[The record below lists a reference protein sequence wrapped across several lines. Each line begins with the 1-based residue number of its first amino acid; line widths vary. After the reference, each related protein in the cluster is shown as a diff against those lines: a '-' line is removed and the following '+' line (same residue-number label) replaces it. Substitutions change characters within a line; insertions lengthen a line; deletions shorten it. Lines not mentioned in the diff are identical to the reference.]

1 MFKTNIRYKLSRLWI
16 KIKSLWI
23 KVKSPFRSV
32 VYHIKRYFEI
42 KYWYWWRDTT
52 PLWYNDDTKKWEKSS
67 SKATAKDT
75 IRSWWDA
82 ESDILDMMLLKI
94 DHMFY
99 KIKKDGNHVW
109 QYLDAYVFNQD
120 YATSSDR
127 DWALKK
133 SLKSLLDPKFVK
145 DGHEVKVTKNKDCI
159 SLSRWIGNID
169 EFDGHKLDKLESKLS
184 VGKPIS
190 EKEQTE
196 LEELRELKK
205 NARSESGMI
214 HYYLVHIIPN
224 KKSKVKESYVIKEV
238 VDKQIPYKN
247 PKSAQYYTFDEKKDS
262 IFDDMFLP
270 LPDYK
275 TKERKVVFSFN
286 NFESLSKVD
295 QLIKENLN
303 IDLDVESNFLLSEQ
317 SFEVKNSDFLLLS
330 PKVREQ
336 VRGRRKDLINILQVR
351 RAVKKIR
358 EHNDYEDKYN
368 TWLNKE
374 FETEKEKQEE
384 LERCIN
390 LYKEDRKKLY
400 YRLADILAE
409 YGETFWD

>member
-1 MFKTNIRYKLSRLWI
+1 MYRINIKYKLSKLWI
-16 KIKSLWI
+16 KIKS
-23 KVKSPFRSV
+23 PFRKV
-32 VYHIKRYFEI
+32 AYRIKRYFEI

-52 PLWYNDDTKKWEKSS
+52 SLWYDEDTKKWEKSS
-67 SKATAKDT
+67 RKSTAKDT
-75 IRSWWDA
+75 IRSWWGA
-82 ESDILDMMLLKI
+82 EEDILDIMLLKI

-99 KIKKDGNHVW
+99 KIKKDGNHSW
-109 QYLDAYVFNQD
+109 QYLAAYIFNED

-127 DWALKK
+127 EWALKK
-133 SLKSLLDPKFVK
+133 SLKPLLDPKLTKKGDSVTLIK
-145 DGHEVKVTKNKDCI
+145 DKQSVR
-159 SLSRWIGNID
+159 LSRWIGNID
-169 EFDGHKLDKLESKLS
+169 EFDGYKLDKLESKLS
-184 VGKPIS
+184 IGKSIS

-205 NARSESGMI
+205 TARSESGMI
-214 HYYLVHIIPN
+214 HYYLVHIVPN
-224 KKSKVKESYVIKEV
+224 KRGNVKESYVIEEE

-247 PKSAQYYTFDEKKDS
+247 PKSAPYYTFDEKKDS
-262 IFDDMFLP
+262 KFDDMFLP

-275 TKERKVVFSFN
+275 TKERKAIFSFN
-286 NFESLSKVD
+286 NFESLSKID
-295 QLIKENLN
+295 QIIKENLN
-303 IDLDVESNFLLSEQ
+303 IDLDVESNFLTSEH
-317 SFEVKNSDFLLLS
+317 SFEVKNSDLLLLS

-336 VRGRRKDLINILQVR
+336 VRGRRKDLINLLQVR

-358 EHNDYEDKYN
+358 EHDDYEDKYN

-409 YGETFWD
+409 YGESFWD

>member
-1 MFKTNIRYKLSRLWI
+1 MYKTSIRNKLYKMWI
-16 KIKSLWI
+16 KIKS
-23 KVKSPFRSV
+23 PFRRVS
-32 VYHIKRYFEI
+32 YRIKRYFEI

-52 PLWYNDDTKKWEKSS
+52 SIWYNDDTKKWEKSS

-75 IRSWWDA
+75 IRSWWGA
-82 ESDILDMMLLKI
+82 ETDILDMMLLKI

-99 KIKKDGNHVW
+99 KIKKDGNHSW
-109 QYLDAYVFNQD
+109 QYLESYIFNQD
-120 YATSSDR
+120 YATPSDR
-127 DWALKK
+127 EWALKK
-133 SLKSLLDPKFVK
+133 SLKSLLDPKLAK
-145 DGHEVKVTKNKDCI
+145 DDHRVKVTKNKEYI

-169 EFDGHKLDKLESKLS
+169 EFDGHILDKLESKIS

-205 NARSESGMI
+205 NAKSESGMI
-214 HYYLVHIIPN
+214 HYYLVHIVPN
-224 KKSKVKESYVIKEV
+224 KKGKVKESYVIEEV

-247 PKSAQYYTFDEKKDS
+247 PKSASYYTFDEKKDS
-262 IFDDMFLP
+262 KLDDMFLP

-286 NFESLSKVD
+286 NFESLSKVN
-295 QLIKENLN
+295 QIIKENLN
-303 IDLDVESNFLLSEQ
+303 IDLDVESNFILSEQ
-317 SFEVKNSDFLLLS
+317 SFDVKNSDFLLLS
-330 PKVREQ
+330 PKVHEQ

-358 EHNDYEDKYN
+358 EHNDCEDKYN
-368 TWLNKE
+368 TWLNND
-374 FETEKEKQEE
+374 FETKEEKQEE
-384 LERCIN
+384 IKRCRD
-390 LYKEDRKKLY
+390 LYIEDRKKLY
-400 YRLADILAE
+400 YRLADILAK